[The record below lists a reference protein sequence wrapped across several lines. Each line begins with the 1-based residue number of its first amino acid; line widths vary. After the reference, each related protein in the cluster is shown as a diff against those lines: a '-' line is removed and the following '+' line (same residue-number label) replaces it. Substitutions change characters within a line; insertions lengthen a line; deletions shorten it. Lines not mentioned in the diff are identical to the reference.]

1 MNQENQESE
10 THSGAITL
18 AEAMRAIRSNSAEDR
33 AAFMDRVWASTRHPE
48 QVVDLDEVRRGR
60 ARAELFIQA
69 LEAVNQRDKK

>member
-1 MNQENQESE
+1 MNQEDQESE

-18 AEAMRAIRSNSAEDR
+18 AEAMRAIRSNGAADR
-33 AAFMDRVWASTRHPE
+33 AAFLDRVWASTRHPE

-69 LEAVNQRDKK
+69 LEAVNRL